1 VSLPALV
8 ERQPY
13 VSRLA
18 TRAALYADLQALLAS
33 TNEALA
39 RPEYR
44 RRVLEDNVLS
54 RRTRAA
60 REKAWK
66 ELAARYGLD
75 GTTPVFRAFLEEYGT
90 ATSERDRGLT
100 AYLLFALHDRL
111 VYDLGTDWLYEK
123 LRAAPA
129 DLRTADVLA
138 FISSRM
144 SDHPEIKAWSPSSRE
159 NLVSHYLSALKE
171 FGLARGAQRKRT
183 ARPSPGPAPSRFIL
197 RALLLAGANNQAAVQ
212 SQVFRLLALSLDE
225 TVALLFGLN
234 AEGALRCR
242 IEGDVVELDLGG
254 RDGA

>member
-1 VSLPALV
+1 MSVLAASTSNARILRSGSGLTWRGDRPAVSLPALV

-60 REKAWK
+60 WEKAWK

-75 GTTPVFRAFLEEYGT
+75 GTTPVFRAFLEEYGA

-111 VYDLGTDWLYEK
+111 VCDLGTDWLYEK

-144 SDHPEIKAWSPSSRE
+144 SDHPEIKAWSHSSRE
-159 NLVSHYLSALKE
+159 NLVSHYLSALEGVRPRERCPTQEDRAKV
-171 FGLARGAQRKRT
+171 RT
-183 ARPSPGPAPSRFIL
+183 VGREWAGKIL
-197 RALLLAGANNQAAVQ
+197 RA
-212 SQVFRLLALSLDE
+212 FPRE
-225 TVALLFGLN
+225 TARRRPCASTHQHFF
-234 AEGALRCR
+234 CFS
-242 IEGDVVELDLGG
+242 
-254 RDGA
+254 